1 MAKILS
7 ISYDHRL
14 LRTRE
19 LLLQRMGHSVTS
31 VEGFAQA
38 VESCDQ
44 GPAALDLVVVG
55 HSIPH
60 EDKRAI
66 ISHCRQTCRCPVLA
80 LTLVNEPPVTEAAR
94 SIDPSDTGAFVAAVH
109 ELLQQETA
117 DHAYK

>member
-1 MAKILS
+1 MARILS

-31 VEGFAQA
+31 VAEFAQA
-38 VESCDQ
+38 VELCNQ
-44 GPAALDLVVVG
+44 GPAVLDLVVVG

-60 EDKRAI
+60 EDKHALV
-66 ISHCRQTCRCPVLA
+66 SHCNQTCRCPVLA

-94 SIDPSDTGAFVAAVH
+94 SIDPSDTGAFVAAVN
-109 ELLQQETA
+109 ELLQQDRA
-117 DHAYK
+117 DQSQQ